1 MFHIFNHM
9 VKYYTDTLDVTF
21 MALAD
26 PTRRAI
32 LMRLTDNEHTVSE
45 LAHPFDISLPA
56 VSKHLRV
63 LENAGLILREKQGRV
78 HRFHLDAGPM
88 KDAAS
93 WIEKYRIFWEKQFD
107 SLEQYLEKTKKK
119 EE

>member
-1 MFHIFNHM
+1 MSLLGDM
-9 VKYYTDTLDVTF
+9 LSAEADLVWK
-21 MALAD
+21 ALAD

-45 LAHPFDISLPA
+45 LACPFDISLPA

-93 WIEKYRIFWEKQFD
+93 WIEKYKIFWKKQFD
-107 SLEQYLEKTKKK
+107 SLEKYLQEPKNK

>member
-1 MFHIFNHM
+1 M

-32 LMRLTDNEHTVSE
+32 LMRLAEDEYSVSE
-45 LAHPFDISLPA
+45 LAEPFEISLPA
-56 VSKHLRV
+56 ISKHLRT
-63 LENAGLILREKQGRV
+63 LENAGLIVRKKQGRV
-78 HRFHLDAGPM
+78 HRFQLDAEPM
-88 KDAAS
+88 KDAAA
-93 WIEKYRIFWEKQFD
+93 WIEKYRTFWENQFD
-107 SLEQYLEKTKKK
+107 ALEKYIQKTKNK